1 MNDNNNDNLALY
13 NTEVDS
19 FVAQGQL
26 IPPLPTSNL

>member
-13 NTEVDS
+13 NTEFDP

-26 IPPLPTSNL
+26 IPPLLDSNL